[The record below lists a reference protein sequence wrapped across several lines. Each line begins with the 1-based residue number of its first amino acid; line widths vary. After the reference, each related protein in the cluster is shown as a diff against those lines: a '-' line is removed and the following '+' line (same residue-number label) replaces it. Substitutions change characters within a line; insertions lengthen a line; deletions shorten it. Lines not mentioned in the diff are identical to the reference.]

1 MAGVAGR
8 RFDAERVTE
17 ENLARE
23 TGEIVVVGASA
34 RLTQVLLL
42 SWSLLQLYLA
52 SGIGAWF
59 AQAFGFGIV
68 NDIYAR
74 ALHLFFGG
82 ILCFLMFSA
91 RKGGTL
97 ERRTPW
103 YDYVLGGVIGLA
115 CLWQAFNF
123 AEIIDTSG
131 RTRDMAIPFFGEV
144 PFEFVLGWVAIFVTL
159 EAARRVV
166 GLPLAVIGCLFIAY
180 TLFNQYLPPPFGL
193 SDVSAVRYV
202 TTQWYGQEG
211 IFGIPLGV
219 STKTIFLFV
228 LFGALLEKGGAG
240 KWFIDMAFAAVGH
253 LRGGPAKSAVLASG
267 LTGMISGSSI
277 ANTVTTGTFTI
288 PIMKRNGYPAVKAGA
303 VEVAASVNGQIM
315 PPIMGAAAFVMAE
328 ILGVSY
334 FTIIKHAFIP
344 AVISY
349 IALFYIVHLE
359 ALKLGLKPG
368 IRPEAAWIVLRR
380 GWHYLIPIV
389 VLVYVLTVLR
399 NSPDRAAF
407 YCILTLVL
415 VFFVER
421 VVEFRGGIVG
431 LRTALYETYRV
442 VVAGLSAGSRNMVSV
457 SIAVA
462 AAGLVLGSIGASGLS
477 NALQEILTFIA
488 GDSIFPIL
496 LATALLSIILG
507 MGLPTTANYLIVSTL
522 MVGIISNLGRQ
533 AGFDFPLVAIHLF
546 CFYFGLM
553 ADVTPPVGLAS
564 FAAASISRADP
575 IRTGIQA
582 FWYSGRTAILPFVFL
597 FNVELLLIDVDSWL
611 EGGLVF
617 VMSLL
622 AILGFTALTQGW
634 MLVRLRAV
642 EYVVLGLAVLIL
654 FRPGFLQNMVF
665 PVQLEQVEHSALE
678 SGIEADSLRFTTI
691 DLLDQRQSFE
701 IRAEKKEEA
710 EEGEKGEVISWSS
723 LGLGAGESFLHEGG
737 TQITLERFSGA
748 GAKAGFL
755 NGMTV
760 LTIER
765 VPARASKYWFYLP
778 GLFALILV
786 WGFQWRRGGRGRRE
800 RGNIKA
806 EEVGE

>member
-1 MAGVAGR
+1 MSQS
-8 RFDAERVTE
+8 DAQKITE
-17 ENLARE
+17 QNLARE
-23 TGEIVVVGASA
+23 TGEITVTGPSA
-34 RLTQVLLL
+34 RLTYILLL

-52 SGIGAWF
+52 SGLGPLL
-59 AQAFGFGIV
+59 AQTTGFGIV

-74 ALHLFFGG
+74 ALHLFFGST
-82 ILCFLMFSA
+82 LCFLIFSA
-91 RKGGTL
+91 RKNSPAV
-97 ERRTPW
+97 RRTPPA
-103 YDYVLGGVIGLA
+103 DYILAAVIGFA
-115 CLWQAFNF
+115 CLWQARNF
-123 AEIIDTSG
+123 ADIIATAG
-131 RTRDMAIPFFGEV
+131 RTRDFNIPLLGEI
-144 PFEFVLGWVAIFVTL
+144 PFEFILGWTAILLTL

-166 GLPLAVIGCLFIAY
+166 GTPLAIIGCVFIVY
-180 TLFNQYLPPPFGL
+180 TLFNKHLPPPFGL

-202 TTQWYGQEG
+202 TAQWFGQEG
-211 IFGIPLGV
+211 VFGIPLGV

-228 LFGALLEKGGAG
+228 LFGALLDKGGAG

-267 LTGMISGSSI
+267 LTGMVSGSSI

-328 ILGVSY
+328 ILGVPY
-334 FTIIKHAFIP
+334 FTVIKHAFIP

-359 ALKLGLKPG
+359 ALKLGLKPN
-368 IRPEAAWIVLRR
+368 IRPDAALVVLKR

-389 VLVYVLTVLR
+389 VLVYSLTVLR

-407 YCILTLVL
+407 YCILTLVA
-415 VFFVER
+415 VFFIER
-421 VVEFRGGIVG
+421 VIRLRAEKHAAAKALNETRKVVTDG
-431 LRTALYETYRV
+431 LL
-442 VVAGLSAGSRNMVSV
+442 AGARNMVSV

-522 MVGIISNLGRQ
+522 MVGIVSNLGRQ

-575 IRTGIQA
+575 IRTGVQA
-582 FWYSGRTAILPFVFL
+582 FWYSARTAILPFVFL
-597 FNVELLLIDVDSWL
+597 FNVELLLINVDSWA
-611 EGGLVF
+611 EGVLVF
-617 VMSLL
+617 AMSLL
-622 AILGFTALTQGW
+622 AILSFTAITQGW
-634 MLVRLRAV
+634 MLVKLRVV
-642 EYVVLGLAVLIL
+642 EYVILGFAALTL
-654 FRPGFLQNMVF
+654 FRPGLLQDFVF
-665 PVQLEQVEHSALE
+665 PVQPEQVEHSALTE
-678 SGIEADSLRFTTI
+678 GLRADVLRFTTV
-691 DLLDQRQSFE
+691 DLLEQRQSFE
-701 IRAEKKEEA
+701 IRAGA
-710 EEGEKGEVISWSS
+710 GDVISWEA
-723 LGLGAGESFLHEGG
+723 LGLGAAESFLHEGG
-737 TQITLERFSGA
+737 TQITLRQFSGA
-748 GAKAGFL
+748 GAKAGFQ

-760 LTIER
+760 LAIER
-765 VPARASKYWFYLP
+765 IPPRASKYWFYLP
-778 GLFALILV
+778 GVFAVLLV
-786 WGFQWRRGGRGRRE
+786 WFLQFARARRRG
-800 RGNIKA
+800 NV
-806 EEVGE
+806 EETKKEAAQ